1 MVGPAVASLEA
12 QTYAGR
18 LHIIVVDDNSDDG
31 TAEEVRSASARAQV
45 IPGEPL
51 PPGWSGKLWAVAQG
65 VEVASESAPDYL
77 LLTDADIVHDPRNV
91 ESLVARAERHSYD
104 LVSLMVR
111 LRCASIAEKAT
122 IPAFVFFFFQL
133 YPPDWIAQDDSRI
146 AGAAGGCML
155 VKRTTLEYAG
165 GIAGIRGELIDD
177 CALAR
182 RLKDNNARI
191 WLGLAAETRS
201 IRPYETPAPIW
212 NMVARTAFTQLQHS
226 WWLLAGTVVGMVV
239 VYIVP
244 VALTI
249 ATAGITRALAALAW
263 MLMTLLYLPAIRYYR
278 LSALWSLVLPLTA
291 LFYLAATVES
301 ALRTLRGQGGA
312 WKGRYQDL
320 RT

>member
-1 MVGPAVASLEA
+1 MVGHAVASLEA
-12 QTYAGR
+12 QKYAGR
-18 LHIIVVDDNSDDG
+18 LEIIVVDDNSDDG
-31 TAEEVRSASARAQV
+31 TAEEVLIASARARV
-45 IPGEPL
+45 ISGKPL
-51 PPGWSGKLWAVAQG
+51 APGWSGKLWAVAQG
-65 VEVASESAPDYL
+65 VEIASEKAPDYL
-77 LLTDADIVHDPRNV
+77 LLTDADVVHDPRNV
-91 ESLVARAERHSYD
+91 ESLVARAEEHSFD

-111 LRCASIAEKAT
+111 LRCASLAEKAT

-133 YPPDWIAQDDSRI
+133 YPPDWIAQNDRRM

-155 VKRTTLEYAG
+155 VKRTALENAG

-182 RLKDNNARI
+182 RLKDSNARV
-191 WLGLAAETRS
+191 WLGLAAETQS
-201 IRPYETPAPIW
+201 IRPYETSAPIW

-226 WWLLAGTVVGMVV
+226 WWLLAGTVLGMVV

-244 VALTI
+244 VVLTVG
-249 ATAGITRALAALAW
+249 AAGITRAVAALAW
-263 MLMTLLYLPAIRYYR
+263 ILMTLLYLPAIRYYR
-278 LSALWSLVLPLTA
+278 LSPMWALVLPLTA